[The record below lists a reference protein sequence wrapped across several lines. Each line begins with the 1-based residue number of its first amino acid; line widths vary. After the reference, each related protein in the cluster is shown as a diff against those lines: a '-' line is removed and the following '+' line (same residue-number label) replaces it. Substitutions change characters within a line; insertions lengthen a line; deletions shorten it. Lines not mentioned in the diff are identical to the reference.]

1 MRWFPR
7 DRITVKVE
15 HGVVTS
21 RGEVDWQF
29 QRAEADYD
37 VHKLGSVKAVVN
49 DIVVAAKVHPEDV
62 HAMIRVALE
71 RHAEIEAGNIR
82 GQRCRRQGHRGRHGL
97 RPWRIRADGLGR

>member
-37 VHKLGSVKAVVN
+37 VHKPGSVKAIVN
-49 DIVVAAKVHPEDV
+49 DIIVAAKVHPEDV

-82 GQRCRRQGHRGRHGL
+82 GQRCRRRGHRGRHG
-97 RPWRIRADGLGR
+97 